1 MNISRV
7 SANHRS
13 QWLSGDKQ
21 VIDFK
26 IAQETNM
33 SNDVKNRLTKIWNEY
48 KVSVTNGNFVW
59 RITMKYLKTGEFL
72 KKIKIQRVGF
82 DCVLQ
87 RKYYWDY
94 LTYFFLMY
102 FTRES
107 QRFNNAI
114 CKKG

>member
-26 IAQETNM
+26 IPQETNM
-33 SNDVKNRLTKIWNEY
+33 SNDVKSRLTKIWNDY
-48 KVSVTNGNFVW
+48 KVSVKNGNFVW

-72 KKIKIQRVGF
+72 KKDQKATGGFQLCVVKKILLG
-82 DCVLQ
+82 LSNI
-87 RKYYWDY
+87 
-94 LTYFFLMY
+94 FFLNV
-102 FTRES
+102 FH
-107 QRFNNAI
+107 
-114 CKKG
+114 KKKPEI